1 MGELEGKRGLSRRD
15 LIKRS
20 AVVGGVAWAAPT
32 ILSSLSSPA
41 AAGVNGCCSGPNVF
55 RLKSGDGC
63 ATTPTCSTG
72 VGVND
77 CLTTFGANC
86 CLFSNGVT
94 LSCTATTHTWTLAA
108 GIQFCEGAAKV
119 GEACALGSCLT
130 GPANVSH
137 THNANGTT
145 TVTITGSAGAGCGL
159 SHSEIVVC
167 APTRP
172 AGC

>member
-1 MGELEGKRGLSRRD
+1 MGEAEGKRGLSRRD

-32 ILSSLSSPA
+32 VLSSLSSPA
-41 AAGVNGCCSGPNVF
+41 AAHTATCCTGPNVF
-55 RLKSGDGC
+55 RLKSGAGC
-63 ATTPTCSTG
+63 TSCDTG
-72 VGVND
+72 VGAND

-86 CLFSNGVT
+86 CLFNNGVT
-94 LSCTATTHTWTLAA
+94 LACTTTTHTWTLAA
-108 GIQFCEGAAKV
+108 GIQFCQGAAKV
-119 GEACALGSCLT
+119 GQNCALGSCLT

-145 TVTITGSAGAGCGL
+145 TVTITGSAGSGCGL

>member
-1 MGELEGKRGLSRRD
+1 MGESEGKRGLSRRD

-41 AAGVNGCCSGPNVF
+41 AAHTATCCSGPNVF
-55 RLKSGDGC
+55 RLKSGDNC

-72 VGVND
+72 VGAQD
-77 CLTTFGANC
+77 CLTTVGANC
-86 CLFSNGVT
+86 CLFNNGVT
-94 LSCTATTHTWTLAA
+94 LSCADTTHTWTLAA
-108 GIQFCEGAAKV
+108 GIQFCAGAAK
-119 GEACALGSCLT
+119 AALRCET
-130 GPANVSH
+130 GPPQVTH
-137 THNANGTT
+137 VHNANGTT
-145 TVTITGSAGAGCGL
+145 TVTITDPQL

-167 APTRP
+167 TPTAP